1 MSVIALPR
9 KGSEPLGGLPRQG
22 SEPLGGLPRK
32 GKPPP
37 LGRQMVSTMLGDC
50 HWSSLCLLAWRGI
63 NQQL

>member
-9 KGSEPLGGLPRQG
+9 QG
-22 SEPLGGLPRK
+22 SEPRGGQPRK

-37 LGRQMVSTMLGDC
+37 LVLQMVSTMLGDLNR
-50 HWSSLCLLAWRGI
+50 SSLCLLAWRGI